1 MPNLSG
7 TSGAAPPKYGT
18 NGKAKINV
26 TTKNVLRG
34 INWAEVK
41 GRHKLEKAGP
51 TILARNPHVP
61 DLKKKHLKLD
71 TEKDMDVRG
80 GVEIDEK
87 KTAQN
92 EFLAS
97 NSDMRGKQ
105 ATKVFRGNRVY
116 NWDPRRDFRPDAVGD
131 VRQGGA
137 FKGGFLNESL
147 QKARKGYAP
156 HIGHQKKG
164 LAINGETLRNVNPF
178 SVSLRVRP
186 SDLKVGARIG

>member
-7 TSGAAPPKYGT
+7 TSGDIPAKFGT
-18 NGKAKINV
+18 NGKTKINV
-26 TTKNVLRG
+26 TTKNVLKG
-34 INWAEVK
+34 INHAEVK

-51 TILARNPHVP
+51 VVLARNPTVP
-61 DLKKKHLKLD
+61 DLKKKHLRLD
-71 TEKDMDVRG
+71 ADKDVEIKG

-87 KTAQN
+87 KTSQN

-105 ATKVFRGNRVY
+105 STKVFRGNRVY

-131 VRQGGA
+131 ITQGGA
-137 FKGGFLNESL
+137 FKGGFINESL

-164 LAINGETLRNVNPF
+164 LAMHGETLKNVNPF
-178 SVSLRVRP
+178 SINLRVKP
-186 SDLKVGARIG
+186 SDIKVGGRIN